1 MFTSSSS
8 SVLRKSLV
16 LSNHG
21 FVRLSGG
28 VGLGVGSI
36 VGMVHHQYNDNSSS
50 SSSAIGSKRWIHVEN
65 RIKELGITLP
75 KAAGPRANYDVIQYD
90 EESRI
95 MYVSGHLP
103 FKEDG
108 TLMTGTLTTPGPRP
122 AGVVNGIDNSFSF
135 SNDDTENVVVDDN
148 VDNDN
153 NLGVEHGY
161 QAARH
166 CALNIVST
174 LQFKLGKHGYDLDQ
188 IESIQKV
195 FGIVQSHP
203 DFKEQHLVM
212 DGASDVLLE
221 IFGEKVGYHAR
232 SAIGTNTLPLDM
244 TVELEAIVKIKSR
257 LRYAIGQ
264 TVECKTGPLETDW
277 EVGVIT
283 QLNYK
288 EQEWEHSAPYQVRLL
303 DDNNQVGSRYIFA
316 PEDSEYIIR
325 EIDHTTD
332 TTT

>member
-16 LSNHG
+16 SSNQG
-21 FVRLSGG
+21 FVRLSRGGG
-28 VGLGVGSI
+28 VGVRSVVGK
-36 VGMVHHQYNDNSSS
+36 VYHPYDSSTCS
-50 SSSAIGSKRWIHVEN
+50 NAAGSRRWIHVEN

-135 SNDDTENVVVDDN
+135 SSDDTENV
-148 VDNDN
+148 DNDN
-153 NLGVEHGY
+153 DNSALGVEHGY

-212 DGASDVLLE
+212 DGASDVLME
-221 IFGEKVGYHAR
+221 IFGDKVGYHAR

-288 EQEWEHSAPYQVRLL
+288 EQEWEHSAPYQVRLF

-316 PEDSEYIIR
+316 PEDSEYVIR
-325 EIDHTTD
+325 EIDHTTTD